1 MKVQRQ
7 EGSSKLHLQNG
18 GAVGVKGEQ
27 RDQGWKDGQGADGE
41 RPQMPRE
48 GLKVILRTRR
58 APEKGRRTPGEGE
71 GEGRGYQEGPW
82 IRQKPRK
89 ERKGQQIS
97 ALFPG
102 HHRGLVALPTSRCSP
117 HPTESRIWLEE
128 LAEPSA
134 WST

>member
-41 RPQMPRE
+41 RLKCSVRV
-48 GLKVILRTRR
+48 LKVILRTRR
-58 APEKGRRTPGEGE
+58 APEGRKDTWRGE
-71 GEGRGYQEGPW
+71 GEGREYQEVPGSG
-82 IRQKPRK
+82 RSHAE

-102 HHRGLVALPTSRCSP
+102 HHRGSWPCRLPRP